1 MKSLKDLID
10 HNLRIRVVGFDDAP
24 FNALSNDNVKIAG
37 IICSGTRFEGM
48 LWGEVEKDGTDAT
61 DVISNLLL
69 KSKFIDQVHLVLLDG
84 LAFGGFNLVNLP
96 ELANRLDR
104 PCVAVM
110 RKRPDLKAVK
120 KALKSC
126 DGHEERID
134 LLAKAGKIYQDGNL
148 HYQVSGEDPVVTA
161 KVLSRLSNN
170 GNVPEALRLAHII
183 GAAVITGQS
192 SRRA

>member
-10 HNLRIRVVGFDDAP
+10 RNLRIRVVGFDDAP

-61 DVISNLLL
+61 DVISNLLF

-120 KALKSC
+120 EALKSC

>member
-10 HNLRIRVVGFDDAP
+10 RNLRIRVVGFDDAP
-24 FNALSNDNVKIAG
+24 FNVLSNDNVKIAG

-69 KSKFIDQVHLVLLDG
+69 KSKFIDQVHLILLDG

-110 RKRPDLKAVK
+110 RKRPDIKAVK
-120 KALKSC
+120 EALKSC

-134 LLAKAGKIYQDGNL
+134 LLAKAGEIYQDGNL
-148 HYQVSGEDPVVTA
+148 HYQVCGEDPVVTA
-161 KVLSRLSNN
+161 KVLSRLSIN